1 MAQNEKIKVVEPL
14 NRATIQ
20 EALTPKVKAAVEAMI
35 SELEMPQDPDH
46 VRRTARALVHIAAK
60 IALENGCPTP
70 GWAYIMQ
77 AAWAKEATHESLGE
91 AILLVDQL
99 GFAAKA

>member
-1 MAQNEKIKVVEPL
+1 MAENEKIEVVGPI

-20 EALTPKVKAAVEAMI
+20 DSLTPKVKAAVDAMVE
-35 SELEMPQDPDH
+35 ELEMCQDPSH

-60 IALENGCPTP
+60 IALENGCQTS
-70 GWAYIMQ
+70 GWAYIVQ